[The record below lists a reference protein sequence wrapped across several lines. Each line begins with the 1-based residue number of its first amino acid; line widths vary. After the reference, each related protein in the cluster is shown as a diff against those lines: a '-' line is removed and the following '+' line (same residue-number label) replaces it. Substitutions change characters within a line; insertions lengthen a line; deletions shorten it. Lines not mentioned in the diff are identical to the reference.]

1 MIIVDYSLEK
11 LVFSIDTTKKINKKN
26 GYFAMILML
35 KYEQDPKLLEKM
47 GSKVSAQ
54 IIKMVLKTAE

>member
-1 MIIVDYSLEK
+1 
-11 LVFSIDTTKKINKKN
+11 
-26 GYFAMILML
+26 MILTL

-54 IIKMVLKTAE
+54 IIKIVLKTAE